1 MNLDKETIKKLRGL
15 IVFTIVI
22 LIALWKYE
30 VVFEG
35 ISYLFGIMFPFLLG
49 GAIAFVLNVPMSFLE
64 DKIFSHKRWAQNK
77 YMKKLAR
84 PVSMIITI
92 LLVLGIV
99 VLVMFVVVPEL
110 GKTFLSLGTSIGDFV
125 TRAQRWLEDLFVD
138 NKEVLAW
145 LEEVN
150 MDWDKIINGIVEFFR
165 SSAGNVVN
173 STVSAA
179 TGIISGV
186 ATFLIAFVFACYI
199 LLQKEK
205 LTVQIQ
211 KVMLAYLPKRW
222 VEWLLDVFSLTY
234 RIFSSFLAGQCLEAL
249 ILGVMFFIEFIVRI
263 SSYAPIRLAAKVS
276 PIEAVRASGYQAE
289 GSKKTSRKSGKHLS
303 PNYLAVMNFRRNPKK
318 AVLTLLSL
326 GMAGVFL
333 FSTATVV
340 HSVNAKNMAAV
351 QMYEKCNYTIQW
363 EADLEEFPEISRN
376 NPLTPELKEKILAV
390 DGVKSINSR
399 ASSSAFVSLPNG
411 AAADFYLHTF
421 TREEEQELLSPEMVL
436 EGTADYDELI
446 ADNGIILL
454 QERADLNGMDVAL
467 GDTVEVDYENVS
479 GDIMTKTYTVKGI
492 VSDYNYTGFDKCFTL
507 PEQLIN
513 EGTGM
518 DCTGTISVIT
528 DKDKFDTIETSLN
541 QLIDKNSDLVMD
553 TIEES
558 VNYYNRNQQLVF
570 GAFLI
575 VAIIVVC
582 FSLIN
587 LVNTTITNFL
597 SRKQEIGMLQAI
609 GLSKKQLIRMLCYE
623 GMIYSL
629 FAVLVTLIL
638 GVGLGILCI
647 QIMRS
652 LNPYFFY
659 SFPWPVVLIYSAV
672 LLAVQLILIAY
683 TTGNL
688 KKQSLVDQIKT
699 ME

>member
-1 MNLDKETIKKLRGL
+1 MEQAMAYVCCPAEESRVKVQRYCRKI
-15 IVFTIVI
+15 
-22 LIALWKYE
+22 YE
-30 VVFEG
+30 LGYVP
-35 ISYLFGIMFPFLLG
+35 ICPRFGFLPFLDEGEAEDLQ
-49 GAIAFVLNVPMSFLE
+49 AYNRMSHL
-64 DKIFSHKRWAQNK
+64 ILKRCR
-77 YMKKLAR
+77 M
-84 PVSMIITI
+84 
-92 LLVLGIV
+92 
-99 VLVMFVVVPEL
+99 VVVC
-110 GKTFLSLGTSIGDFV
+110 G
-125 TRAQRWLEDLFVD
+125 
-138 NKEVLAW
+138 KEV
-145 LEEVN
+145 
-150 MDWDKIINGIVEFFR
+150 
-165 SSAGNVVN
+165 
-173 STVSAA
+173 
-179 TGIISGV
+179 TG
-186 ATFLIAFVFACYI
+186 T
-199 LLQKEK
+199 
-205 LTVQIQ
+205 
-211 KVMLAYLPKRW
+211 
-222 VEWLLDVFSLTY
+222 
-234 RIFSSFLAGQCLEAL
+234 
-249 ILGVMFFIEFIVRI
+249 
-263 SSYAPIRLAAKVS
+263 
-276 PIEAVRASGYQAE
+276 
-289 GSKKTSRKSGKHLS
+289 
-303 PNYLAVMNFRRNPKK
+303 MN
-318 AVLTLLSL
+318 TDI
-326 GMAGVFL
+326 
-333 FSTATVV
+333 STA
-340 HSVNAKNMAAV
+340 
-351 QMYEKCNYTIQW
+351 
-363 EADLEEFPEISRN
+363 DR
-376 NPLTPELKEKILAV
+376 
-390 DGVKSINSR
+390 
-399 ASSSAFVSLPNG
+399 
-411 AAADFYLHTF
+411 LH
-421 TREEEQELLSPEMVL
+421 
-436 EGTADYDELI
+436 
-446 ADNGIILL
+446 IIC
-454 QERADLNGMDVAL
+454 
-467 GDTVEVDYENVS
+467 T
-479 GDIMTKTYTVKGI
+479 T
-492 VSDYNYTGFDKCFTL
+492 FDKCFTL

-597 SRKQEIGMLQAI
+597 SRKREIGMLQAI

-638 GVGLGILCI
+638 GVGFGILCI

>member
-1 MNLDKETIKKLRGL
+1 MWVLCFYNGNALYSSPVKKAAAVSPMEALRYSDYKGKPKESSALYRKITPTSLAKMNLSRQKTKS
-15 IVFTIVI
+15 I
-22 LIALWKYE
+22 LT
-30 VVFEG
+30 
-35 ISYLFGIMFPFLLG
+35 
-49 GAIAFVLNVPMSFLE
+49 
-64 DKIFSHKRWAQNK
+64 IFS
-77 YMKKLAR
+77 LAFGG
-84 PVSMIITI
+84 VLVVLISTI
-92 LLVLGIV
+92 L
-99 VLVMFVVVPEL
+99 
-110 GKTFLSLGTSIGDFV
+110 
-125 TRAQRWLEDLFVD
+125 
-138 NKEVLAW
+138 
-145 LEEVN
+145 
-150 MDWDKIINGIVEFFR
+150 
-165 SSAGNVVN
+165 
-173 STVSAA
+173 VSYD
-179 TGIISGV
+179 GV
-186 ATFLIAFVFACYI
+186 AEA
-199 LLQKEK
+199 
-205 LTVQIQ
+205 
-211 KVMLAYLPKRW
+211 RGR
-222 VEWLLDVFSLTY
+222 DFSKGEFNIHLNANQ
-234 RIFSSFLAGQCLEAL
+234 SFDT
-249 ILGVMFFIEFIVRI
+249 
-263 SSYAPIRLAAKVS
+263 AKVS
-276 PIEAVRASGYQAE
+276 LTKLQQKNMLNDNFVKTIEAIDGVTGIKRWYYTDAE
-289 GSKKTSRKSGKHLS
+289 YRVNGISEDWIQG
-303 PNYLAVMNFRRNPKK
+303 
-318 AVLTLLSL
+318 
-326 GMAGVFL
+326 
-333 FSTATVV
+333 FSQDEQ
-340 HSVNAKNMAAV
+340 S
-351 QMYEKCNYTIQW
+351 
-363 EADLEEFPEISRN
+363 DLEKNLI
-376 NPLTPELKEKILAV
+376 K
-390 DGVKSINSR
+390 
-399 ASSSAFVSLPNG
+399 
-411 AAADFYLHTF
+411 
-421 TREEEQELLSPEMVL
+421 
-436 EGTADYDELI
+436 GTADYDELI

-454 QERADLNGMDVAL
+454 QERAALNGMDVAL

-597 SRKQEIGMLQAI
+597 SRKREIGMLQAI

-638 GVGLGILCI
+638 GVGFGILCI